1 MPTTSTRSS
10 LPVRERILVATLDVI
25 AEEGLDA
32 VRHRRVADLAGV
44 SPGSTTYHFASRDDL
59 IDEAF
64 AYYLDQA
71 AALLGDLA
79 PPAAAVDR
87 PADALLAYIDALLD
101 REFRSPNLV
110 QAEYELILR
119 ATRSPM
125 LARRLAD
132 WEDTQAAQFEAFLRA
147 AGAPHPREMSQVLVA
162 IIRGLELERL
172 IHPGRRADFA
182 TRLAPLIEAIWSAGT

>member
-1 MPTTSTRSS
+1 M
-10 LPVRERILVATLDVI
+10 ATLDVI

>member
-1 MPTTSTRSS
+1 M
-10 LPVRERILVATLDVI
+10 ATLDVI

-79 PPAAAVDR
+79 PPAAAVDHR
-87 PADALLAYIDALLD
+87 L
-101 REFRSPNLV
+101 
-110 QAEYELILR
+110 QILR
-119 ATRSPM
+119 AVVHLHRFQAHAVP
-125 LARRLAD
+125 RLC
-132 WEDTQAAQFEAFLRA
+132 
-147 AGAPHPREMSQVLVA
+147 
-162 IIRGLELERL
+162 RL
-172 IHPGRRADFA
+172 
-182 TRLAPLIEAIWSAGT
+182 